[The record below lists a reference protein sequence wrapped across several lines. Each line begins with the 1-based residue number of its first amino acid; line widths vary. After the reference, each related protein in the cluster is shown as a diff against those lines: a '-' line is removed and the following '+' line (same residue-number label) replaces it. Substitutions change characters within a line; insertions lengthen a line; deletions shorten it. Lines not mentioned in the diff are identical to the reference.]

1 MQQLQRSQDKAWG
14 QRFSRAAPTST
25 LEIPI
30 PINQLPAFP
39 EGGMQGN
46 HLTGEKHSE
55 KLSQVKLL
63 VIYTIKVKGN
73 AFKIV

>member
-1 MQQLQRSQDKAWG
+1 LG

-30 PINQLPAFP
+30 PINHLPASP

-46 HLTGEKHSE
+46 HLTGDKHSGR
-55 KLSQVKLL
+55 LSWVELL
-63 VIYTIKVKGN
+63 VVYTIKVKGN
-73 AFKIV
+73 AFRNSMSWQHFLLVP